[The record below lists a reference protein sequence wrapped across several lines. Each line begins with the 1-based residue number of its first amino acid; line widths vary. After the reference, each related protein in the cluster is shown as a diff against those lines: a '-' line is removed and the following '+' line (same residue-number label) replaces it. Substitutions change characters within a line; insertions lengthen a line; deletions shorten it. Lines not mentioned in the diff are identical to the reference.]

1 MLICEFISYF
11 AKKAMSTL
19 MEITPHY
26 ELCTHMNA
34 VKLLEYF
41 WDITHVYWKMGLSL
55 QAESLKGI
63 QVRDILSIS
72 KTTDVHWDLGIVY

>member
-41 WDITHVYWKMGLSL
+41 
-55 QAESLKGI
+55 
-63 QVRDILSIS
+63 
-72 KTTDVHWDLGIVY
+72 